1 MLLPKFVRDHTVIQ
15 YLISQTRYDEKDGA
29 IFTKSVMFSYEEGD
43 VERPLAYVAH
53 PLPKGGLQARCV
65 NHQECGGSFVLGKS
79 RRRLVTEWI
88 KRRPHSSVQFIRREC
103 YEKSKTLLIKAK
115 NWQLVD
121 ALILETAKLHAE
133 TGLDQVESLYG
144 PVLALEGLVGD
155 KNVKKNLSA
164 QAKRIANWL
173 LDHYIA
179 FNRYPPKQPAP
190 LVQQPPPQPLE
201 PEPQPQPEPQPG
213 ILAAAMAEAGIP
225 DLGGIE
231 GVFGDEAELLDPYLG
246 DLDGLPPTPEG
257 SPNDEVLEY
266 LLLNAAAAAADWNG
280 Q

>member
-1 MLLPKFVRDHTVIQ
+1 MLLPNFVRDHTVIQ
-15 YLISQTRYDEKDGA
+15 YLISQTRYDEKNGA
-29 IFTKSVMFSYEEGD
+29 IFTKSVMFSYDED
-43 VERPLAYVAH
+43 DAERPLAYVAH

-65 NHQECGGSFVLGKS
+65 NHQECGGSFVLEKS
-79 RRRLVTEWI
+79 RRRLVTGWK
-88 KRRPHSSVQFIRREC
+88 KRHPHSSVRFIRQNC
-103 YEKSKTLLIKAK
+103 YEKSKVLLIKAK

-133 TGLDQVESLYG
+133 TGLDKVESLYG

-164 QAKRIANWL
+164 QAKKIANWL
-173 LDHYIA
+173 LEHYIA
-179 FNRYPPKQPAP
+179 FNRFPPKQPAP

-225 DLGGIE
+225 DLGDIE

-246 DLDGLPPTPEG
+246 NLDDLPPTPGGLSTEE
-257 SPNDEVLEY
+257 DLES
-266 LLLNAAAAAADWNG
+266 LLESAASAAAGWNG